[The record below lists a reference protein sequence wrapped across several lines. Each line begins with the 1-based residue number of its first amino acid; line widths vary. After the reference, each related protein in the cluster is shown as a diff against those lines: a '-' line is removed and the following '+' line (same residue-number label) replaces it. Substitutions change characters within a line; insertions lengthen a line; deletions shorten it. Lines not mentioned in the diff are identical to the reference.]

1 MASRTST
8 DPLEILIEMGVDL
21 DDLSEQ
27 DYLGALMEAIA
38 TIEFQTKGKGDA
50 RSVALREEVVKE
62 RKRRRENPDPDV
74 FFGNKPDYI
83 QEKRK
88 KISADSFKKGS
99 ATSFNFKPR
108 ALPTS
113 SLVPYQAPEVEE
125 EGGEKKKRK
134 PREKN
139 LIAEIAK
146 SVVKISDILKQQY
159 NVKKKSA
166 EFDRK
171 KAEQEKRVLQKSK
184 LSKGFEALV
193 KGAQKVIA
201 PVQSLLSRV
210 FGFLFNLLLGKFI
223 MKLLDWIGDPKN
235 REKFNSVVRF
245 LKDNWPKL
253 IALYLVFGN
262 SIGRFIFNLTKTLI
276 GGAVKLTA
284 AIAKLL
290 AAKKLKGARGVARF
304 LGKRGGLIGAGL
316 ATAATVGGAM
326 ALTDAVTGGGE
337 EQQTQAYSGGGV
349 VSSINIF
356 GKSEAP
362 AKFDGGGKVDGPSG
376 IDKVPAMLTSGE
388 FVMSRGAVQKIGVG
402 KLEAMNAA
410 GGGTNR
416 PKVVNNK
423 VYASVGGY
431 IGKADLGKRGTP
443 DFKPSK
449 ESSPSIP
456 ASAIRSSIS
465 SQATKRHAEL
475 MKSTDQKKIADYD
488 AKHGAGAYSE
498 KLQEKLNKIYPS
510 KAPQPQLKVIST
522 GKVVGRENLSP
533 QAQEAIARLEAKRG
547 LPPDMQY
554 TRNGKRIS
562 AEEFN
567 RIPGMGGGGGG
578 LNALT
583 NQAKV
588 RSIPGMLGSLF
599 DSFRKKK
606 IDPQT
611 ILEDAKSKAVSMA
624 TSMGGTVRD
633 GNVGIMTPEL
643 QKAVDRLNANRARAD
658 KREAESKAMM
668 NRPKKRIQDDP
679 LFAEYDAIQNDPHH
693 PLFEKVRGGGDID
706 DFGMRFSDFK
716 KFKAQQSQAKLS
728 TNQPQPKIS
737 APQPPTPPSNNVQV
751 IKSGR
756 SKGGDESQQSSNGSE
771 LPAINAGN
779 GSKSKF
785 TLLGISF

>member
-1 MASRTST
+1 
-8 DPLEILIEMGVDL
+8 
-21 DDLSEQ
+21 
-27 DYLGALMEAIA
+27 
-38 TIEFQTKGKGDA
+38 
-50 RSVALREEVVKE
+50 
-62 RKRRRENPDPDV
+62 
-74 FFGNKPDYI
+74 
-83 QEKRK
+83 
-88 KISADSFKKGS
+88 
-99 ATSFNFKPR
+99 
-108 ALPTS
+108 
-113 SLVPYQAPEVEE
+113 
-125 EGGEKKKRK
+125 
-134 PREKN
+134 
-139 LIAEIAK
+139 
-146 SVVKISDILKQQY
+146 
-159 NVKKKSA
+159 
-166 EFDRK
+166 
-171 KAEQEKRVLQKSK
+171 
-184 LSKGFEALV
+184 
-193 KGAQKVIA
+193 
-201 PVQSLLSRV
+201 
-210 FGFLFNLLLGKFI
+210 

-410 GGGTNR
+410 GGGTNK
-416 PKVVNNK
+416 PKVVDNK

-443 DFKPSK
+443 DSKPSK

-510 KAPQPQLKVIST
+510 KAPQPQLKAIST

-533 QAQEAIARLEAKRG
+533 QAQAAIARLESKRG
-547 LPPDMQY
+547 LSPDMQY

-567 RIPGMGGGGGG
+567 RVKSGNVIPGGGKPGGFLGG
-578 LNALT
+578 MMEG
-583 NQAKV
+583 AKN
-588 RSIPGMLGSLF
+588 MLGGMFKPSETE
-599 DSFRKKK
+599 
-606 IDPQT
+606 T
-611 ILEDAKSKAVSMA
+611 IF
-624 TSMGGTVRD
+624 RD
-633 GNVGIMTPEL
+633 GNIGTPTAEE
-643 QKAVDRLNANRARAD
+643 QKDIDRLNATRARAD

-728 TNQPQPKIS
+728 SNQPQPKIS

-751 IKSGR
+751 IKSGG
-756 SKGGDESQQSSNGSE
+756 SKGGGESQQSSNGSE

>member
-8 DPLEILIEMGVDL
+8 DPIEILLEMGVDL
-21 DDLSEQ
+21 DNLSEEE
-27 DYLGALMEAIA
+27 DYLSALMEAVNTLQI
-38 TIEFQTKGKGDA
+38 KDA
-50 RSVALREEVVKE
+50 SDPRIGFLADEI
-62 RKRRRENPDPDV
+62 RKVR
-74 FFGNKPDYI
+74 
-83 QEKRK
+83 QKRK
-88 KISADSFKKGS
+88 AADPKFKARKTKISADSFKKGS
-99 ATSFNFKPR
+99 VTGFNFKPK
-108 ALPTS
+108 ALSTS
-113 SLVPYQAPEVEE
+113 AIVPYQAPEAEE

-171 KAEQEKRVLQKSK
+171 KAEQEKRALQKSK

-362 AKFDGGGKVDGPSG
+362 AKFVGGGKVDGPSG

-410 GGGTNR
+410 GGGNNR

-443 DFKPSK
+443 DSKPSK

-510 KAPQPQLKVIST
+510 KAPQPQLKAIST

-533 QAQEAIARLEAKRG
+533 QAQAAIARLEAKRG

-554 TRNGKRIS
+554 TRNGKKIS

-567 RIPGMGGGGGG
+567 RTKNMVGAAKEGGAKGVLDHMVSGVKGMFGGMFGG
-578 LNALT
+578 LQGAVNDP
-583 NQAKV
+583 K
-588 RSIPGMLGSLF
+588 
-599 DSFRKKK
+599 SFV
-606 IDPQT
+606 
-611 ILEDAKSKAVSMA
+611 E
-624 TSMGGTVRD
+624 SMGGTVRD
-633 GNVGIMTPEL
+633 GNIGTPTVEE
-643 QKAVDRLNANRARAD
+643 QKSIDKLNATRARAD
-658 KREAESKAMM
+658 KLEAENMAMM

-728 TNQPQPKIS
+728 PNQPQPKIS

-751 IKSGR
+751 IKSGG
-756 SKGGDESQQSSNGSE
+756 SKGGGESQQSSNGSE
-771 LPAINAGN
+771 LPAMNAGN

>member
-8 DPLEILIEMGVDL
+8 DPIEILLEMGVDL
-21 DDLSEQ
+21 DNLSEEE
-27 DYLGALMEAIA
+27 DYLSALMEAVNTLQI
-38 TIEFQTKGKGDA
+38 KDA
-50 RSVALREEVVKE
+50 SDPRIGFLADEI
-62 RKRRRENPDPDV
+62 RKVR
-74 FFGNKPDYI
+74 
-83 QEKRK
+83 QKRK
-88 KISADSFKKGS
+88 AADPKFKARKTKISADSFKKGS
-99 ATSFNFKPR
+99 VTGFNFKPK
-108 ALPTS
+108 ALSTS
-113 SLVPYQAPEVEE
+113 AIVPYQAPEAEE

-171 KAEQEKRVLQKSK
+171 KAEQEKRALQKSK

-276 GGAVKLTA
+276 GGAVKLTI
-284 AIAKLL
+284 AIAKLM
-290 AAKKLKGARGVARF
+290 AAKKIKGARGVARF

-362 AKFDGGGKVDGPSG
+362 AKFVGGGKVDGPSG

-410 GGGTNR
+410 GGGNNR

-443 DFKPSK
+443 DSKPSK

-510 KAPQPQLKVIST
+510 KAPQPQLKAIST

-533 QAQEAIARLEAKRG
+533 QAQAAIARLEAKRG

-554 TRNGKRIS
+554 TRNGKKIS

-567 RIPGMGGGGGG
+567 RTKNMVGAAKEGGAKGVLDHMVSGVKGMFGGMFGG
-578 LNALT
+578 LQGAVNDP
-583 NQAKV
+583 K
-588 RSIPGMLGSLF
+588 
-599 DSFRKKK
+599 SFV
-606 IDPQT
+606 
-611 ILEDAKSKAVSMA
+611 E
-624 TSMGGTVRD
+624 SMGGTVRD
-633 GNVGIMTPEL
+633 GNIGTPTVEE
-643 QKAVDRLNANRARAD
+643 QKSIDKLNATRARAD
-658 KREAESKAMM
+658 KLEAENMAMM

-728 TNQPQPKIS
+728 PNQPQPKIS

-751 IKSGR
+751 IKSGG
-756 SKGGDESQQSSNGSE
+756 SKGGGESQQSSNGSE

>member
-8 DPLEILIEMGVDL
+8 DPIEILLEMGVDL
-21 DDLSEQ
+21 DNLSEEE
-27 DYLGALMEAIA
+27 DYLSALMEAVNTLQI
-38 TIEFQTKGKGDA
+38 KDA
-50 RSVALREEVVKE
+50 SDPRIGFLADEI
-62 RKRRRENPDPDV
+62 RKVR
-74 FFGNKPDYI
+74 
-83 QEKRK
+83 QKRK
-88 KISADSFKKGS
+88 AADPKFKARKTKISADSFKKGS
-99 ATSFNFKPR
+99 VTGFNFKPK
-108 ALPTS
+108 ALSTS
-113 SLVPYQAPEVEE
+113 AIVPYQAPEAEE

-171 KAEQEKRVLQKSK
+171 KAEQEKRALQKSK

-362 AKFDGGGKVDGPSG
+362 AKFVGGGKVDGPSG

-410 GGGTNR
+410 GGGNNR

-443 DFKPSK
+443 DSKPSK

-510 KAPQPQLKVIST
+510 KAPQPQLKAIST

-533 QAQEAIARLEAKRG
+533 QAQAAIARLEAKRG

-554 TRNGKRIS
+554 TRNGKKIS

-567 RIPGMGGGGGG
+567 RTKNMVGAAKEGGAKGVLDHMVSGVKGMFGGVFGG
-578 LNALT
+578 LQGAVNDP
-583 NQAKV
+583 K
-588 RSIPGMLGSLF
+588 
-599 DSFRKKK
+599 SFV
-606 IDPQT
+606 
-611 ILEDAKSKAVSMA
+611 E
-624 TSMGGTVRD
+624 SMGGTVRD
-633 GNVGIMTPEL
+633 GNIGTPTVEE
-643 QKAVDRLNANRARAD
+643 QKSIDKLNATRARAD
-658 KREAESKAMM
+658 KLEAENMAMM

-728 TNQPQPKIS
+728 PNQPQPKIS

-751 IKSGR
+751 IKSGG
-756 SKGGDESQQSSNGSE
+756 SKGGGESQQSSNGSE
-771 LPAINAGN
+771 LPAMNAGN